1 MEHRLGGTRAQ
12 GGDGGWSRLAVK
24 CGGSGWSQNVV
35 GRVSLGQRLE
45 GPAPDLPGVGDET
58 AKGNIYKAGL
68 CVNPPVIRP
77 LTSALSSYY
86 VPGLLPGPGQDSG
99 SAAKDTP
106 LG

>member
-1 MEHRLGGTRAQ
+1 MGRVSLGH
-12 GGDGGWSRLAVK
+12 
-24 CGGSGWSQNVV
+24 VV